1 MPGLESRSFILPLA
15 VSLTVVVCPV
25 LTFAAEDSGLEV
37 PTMAWDA
44 DRGFGD
50 FSAHITLTTTKKNGK
65 KVIRRLR
72 TRTVETDDGDKSIS
86 VFDYPND
93 VKGFA
98 RLTYAHEDG
107 NDDQWLYIP
116 EFKRVKRISSVNAG
130 TPFMGTEYAFEDL
143 GSQRPEEIGSF
154 SYKELGEERCGE
166 GQTLNCH
173 VIERRPNNPYSAY
186 SKQIVWIDDMGY
198 RVQKIDYYNK
208 DDDLFKTQILKDYR
222 QFLGKHWRPGIMLMT
237 NHKNGNNTLVEW
249 SQYQFN
255 NGFNTADFTPG
266 KLKNAR

>member
-1 MPGLESRSFILPLA
+1 M
-15 VSLTVVVCPV
+15 
-25 LTFAAEDSGLEV
+25 SGLGKRSSLVLVISICLILTAASMARAEEV
-37 PTMAWDA
+37 TGWEIAKRAWEA

-72 TRTVETDDGDKSIS
+72 TRTIETDQGDKSIS
-86 VFDYPND
+86 VFDYPHD
-93 VKGFA
+93 VKGYA

-143 GSQRPEEIGSF
+143 GSQRPEEVGSF
-154 SYKELGEERCGE
+154 SYQLLGKEACGEESSLRCY
-166 GQTLNCH
+166 
-173 VIERRPNNPYSAY
+173 VIERRPKNPYSAY
-186 SKQIVWIDDMGY
+186 SKQVVWIDENAY
-198 RVQKIDYYNK
+198 RVHKIDYYNK
-208 DDDLFKTQILKDYR
+208 KSELIKTQELKDY
-222 QFLGKHWRPGIMLMT
+222 QLFKGKYWRPGIMQMS
-237 NHKNGNNTLVEW
+237 NHKNGNSTLVEW
-249 SQYQFN
+249 SNYQFS
-255 NGFNTADFTPG
+255 NGFNASDFTPR

>member
-1 MPGLESRSFILPLA
+1 MLGLEKRSPSVLVATLLLTLIAA
-15 VSLTVVVCPV
+15 VTAQA
-25 LTFAAEDSGLEV
+25 TEEDGLEIAKR
-37 PTMAWDA
+37 AWEA

-50 FSAHITLTTTKKNGK
+50 FSAYITLTTTKKNGK

-72 TRTVETDDGDKSIS
+72 TRTIETDEGDKSIS

-143 GSQRPEEIGSF
+143 GSQRPEEVGSF
-154 SYKELGEERCGE
+154 SYKLIGKESCGDD
-166 GQTLNCH
+166 LSLLCY
-173 VIERRPNNPYSAY
+173 VIERHPNNPYSAY
-186 SKQIVWIDDMGY
+186 SKQVVWIDENAY
-198 RVQKIDYYNK
+198 RVHKIDYYNK
-208 DDDLFKTQILKDYR
+208 ESERIKTQELKDYR
-222 QFLGKHWRPGIMLMT
+222 LFKGKHWRPGIMQMT
-237 NHKNGNNTLVEW
+237 NHKNGNSTLVEW
-249 SQYQFN
+249 SRYKFS
-255 NGFNTADFTPG
+255 NGFNASDFTPR